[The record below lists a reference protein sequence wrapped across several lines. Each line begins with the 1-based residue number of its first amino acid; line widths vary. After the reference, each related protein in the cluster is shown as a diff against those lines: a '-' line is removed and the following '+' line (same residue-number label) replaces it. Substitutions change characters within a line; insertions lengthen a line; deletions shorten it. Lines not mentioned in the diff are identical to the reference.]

1 MNEVPT
7 MTGFEFAQTFSTI
20 EEKLIV
26 LFVDATKTACK
37 MAGIDFDNLT
47 TEEQQAAVLELMR
60 R

>member
-1 MNEVPT
+1 
-7 MTGFEFAQTFSTI
+7 MTGFEFAQTFDTI

-37 MAGIDFDNLT
+37 MAGIDFDAMT